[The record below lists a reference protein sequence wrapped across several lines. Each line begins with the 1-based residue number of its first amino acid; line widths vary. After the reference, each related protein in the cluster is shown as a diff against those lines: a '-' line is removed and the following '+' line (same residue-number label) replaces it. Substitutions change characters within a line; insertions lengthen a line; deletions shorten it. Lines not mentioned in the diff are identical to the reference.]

1 MKSLL
6 TTLALS
12 TAIILPG
19 SAMAKS
25 VTLTTEM
32 KSYRGPGAYLAL
44 YITDAKGIYQGSL
57 WMAGGKSKYYKH
69 LRGWFRAT
77 GGDTAQV
84 SGITGP
90 SVGAGRKLELTFDL
104 SDALFDAGYK
114 LHIDTS
120 VEDGR
125 DVANDVVIPLTSANI
140 GKAVKGK
147 RYIKSFTFR

>member
-32 KSYRGPGAYLAL
+32 KSYRGPGAYLAF
-44 YITDAKGIYQGSL
+44 YITDAKGTYKGSL
-57 WMAGGKSKYYKH
+57 WVAGGKSKYYKN

-77 GGDTAQV
+77 GGDRAQI

-90 SVGAGRKLELTFDL
+90 SVGAGRRLELSFDL

-125 DVANDVVIPLTSANI
+125 DVANEVVIPLTSANS
-140 GKAVKGK
+140 GKAVRGK
-147 RYIKSFTFR
+147 RYIQSFTFR